1 MVLGWLFVSLNP
13 PEGKFWSWRWGEEQA
28 AAPDLCSGRERMT
41 MSKQAAE
48 SVTSA
53 VMLGVAQ
60 RRDSLSW
67 KEHGELVS

>member
-1 MVLGWLFVSLNP
+1 
-13 PEGKFWSWRWGEEQA
+13 
-28 AAPDLCSGRERMT
+28 MT